1 MPDMNAANRVIKIVC
16 ETGDVAHGCAKRVEL
31 EGLPPLAVFNVDGEF
46 YVTDDTC
53 THGDASLCEGDVEG
67 GIVECPFH
75 QGAFDVRTGKVIS
88 APCSIPL
95 KTYDV
100 TITNG
105 TVAVEIEE

>member
-1 MPDMNAANRVIKIVC
+1 MLEMNAANRVITIVC

-53 THGDASLCEGDVEG
+53 THGDASLCEGEVED

-75 QGAFDVRTGKVIS
+75 QGAFDVRSGKVVS
-88 APCSIPL
+88 APCSISL

-100 TITNG
+100 IVTNG
-105 TVAVEIEE
+105 TVAVEVGE